1 MSFQAFS
8 TDNATLMTMLAEVS
22 LESWMFSNQ
31 RLDITLLSDND
42 DDISLYAETDIV
54 VSSKLNT
61 EKHLNICHMEILKVS
76 DFLTVKSGY
85 YIPRDN
91 FNDLMKYKHLS
102 LFYGRS
108 IGFEYCISFVGYSR
122 LLTFPLKSLSEL
134 KFNIR

>member
-76 DFLTVKSGY
+76 D
-85 YIPRDN
+85 
-91 FNDLMKYKHLS
+91 
-102 LFYGRS
+102 
-108 IGFEYCISFVGYSR
+108 
-122 LLTFPLKSLSEL
+122 
-134 KFNIR
+134 